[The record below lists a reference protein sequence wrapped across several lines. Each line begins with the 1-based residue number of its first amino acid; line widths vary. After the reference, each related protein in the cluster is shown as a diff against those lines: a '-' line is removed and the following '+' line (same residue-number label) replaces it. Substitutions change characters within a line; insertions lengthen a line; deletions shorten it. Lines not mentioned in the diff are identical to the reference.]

1 MTTAWAATHTGLP
14 SLHLTQDLTVTTTS
28 GRTLRVQGEDQPLFI
43 SDALAVPGEET
54 GYVVGGRTFTVKRA
68 PAKDRRAGVIAGR
81 DGRPVPGVLLVDNAD
96 PLSWKSEAVRHA
108 SGIVRW
114 PLRSQVIT
122 GESQIVLLDP
132 SCEAQL
138 AEVIYSR
145 GVTYIGPA
153 TPTKGVSL
161 RAVVITDA
169 KRTRMR
175 LGRIRYSIDWMLVDG
190 RLAKSAAGRGV
201 VPLLTWGD
209 WAAYR
214 ALTDDLADYSYT
226 ELAQKIAGMPS

>member
-1 MTTAWAATHTGLP
+1 MTTAWTATHTGLP

-28 GRTLRVQGEDQPLFI
+28 GRTLRIQGEDQPLFI
-43 SDALAVPGEET
+43 SDALAAPGEET

-68 PAKDRRAGVIAGR
+68 PALDRRAGVIAGR

-96 PLSWKSEAVRHA
+96 PMSWKSEAVRHA

-114 PLRSQVIT
+114 PLRSQAIT
-122 GESQIVLLDP
+122 GESQIVMLDP
-132 SCEAQL
+132 SREAQL

-153 TPTKGVSL
+153 TPTKGVAL

-169 KRTRMR
+169 KRSRMR
-175 LGRIRYSIDWMLVDG
+175 LGRIRYSISWMLVDG
-190 RLAKSAAGRGV
+190 RLAESPSGRGV

-209 WAAYR
+209 WAEYR
-214 ALTDDLADYSYT
+214 ARSGDLADYSYVR
-226 ELAQKIAGMPS
+226 LAKKIAGMPS